1 VKDEELAYVKLI
13 SALKGIAAGKGPHDR
28 IEADG
33 GRSFEI
39 LAVLHG
45 AAGLEGDFAG
55 DHVDDV
61 KAALAAWKTEHGR
74 TDIAGVAAGLLK
86 KVPPT

>member
-13 SALKGIAAGKGPHDR
+13 SAFERHRRGQGTARP

-33 GRSFEI
+33 GRSFKI

-61 KAALAAWKTEHGR
+61 KAALAARKTEHGR
-74 TDIAGVAAGLLK
+74 TDIAGVVATLLK
-86 KVPPT
+86 TVPPT

>member
-1 VKDEELAYVKLI
+1 VKDEELTYVKLI

-45 AAGLEGDFAG
+45 AAGLEGDFA
-55 DHVDDV
+55 VDDV
-61 KAALAAWKTEHGR
+61 KAALAAWKTEHGV
-74 TDIAGVAAGLLK
+74 TDIAGVVAALFK